1 MDAIEFDGLLAEIR
15 ASSRHRWSA
24 SEMSDAAA
32 AVRFLRGGRK
42 GGHIA
47 VTVSIRSFEEN
58 RDKMRVM
65 PDNWNSGG

>member
-1 MDAIEFDGLLAEIR
+1 MTAIEIDGLLVEIR

-24 SEMSDAAA
+24 SEMADAAA
-32 AVRFLRGGRK
+32 AVGYLKGGRK

-58 RDKMRVM
+58 RHKMRVM
-65 PDNWNSGG
+65 PDSWVSGG